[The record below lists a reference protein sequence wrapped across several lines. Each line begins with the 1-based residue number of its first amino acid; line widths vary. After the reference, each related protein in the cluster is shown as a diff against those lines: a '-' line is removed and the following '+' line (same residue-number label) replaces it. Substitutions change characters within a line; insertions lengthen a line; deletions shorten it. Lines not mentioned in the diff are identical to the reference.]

1 MSGNPNSVTS
11 RMLNRV
17 FPRMPNFYGMLDQ
30 QCDLAVKAMEVFV
43 QFMTDGTEDSAR
55 RVREL
60 EKEGDTLKQSNM
72 DVLNEAFATPM
83 DREDIYRAIVSIDHI
98 INYAKT
104 TVREMEVLGLS
115 PDEHMLELA
124 QVLQQG
130 AMALRDGYKKLSTSP
145 SSADDDAQAVR
156 KAERN
161 AEKAYRRALAALF
174 DEEKHMNVELA
185 EGVGQDPTKMIAHVL
200 TQVSSMFKRREVYRH
215 LSNAGDRLARAGD
228 ALHDIVVKIS

>member
-1 MSGNPNSVTS
+1 
-11 RMLNRV
+11 MLNRV

-30 QCDLAVKAMEVFV
+30 QCDLAVKAMEIFV
-43 QFMTDGTEDSAR
+43 QFMSDGTEESAR

-60 EKEGDTLKQSNM
+60 EKEGDALKQTNM

-83 DREDIYRAIVSIDHI
+83 DREDIYRAITSIDHI

-145 SSADDDAQAVR
+145 ASADDDAQAVR

-161 AEKAYRRALAALF
+161 AEKAYRKALAALF
-174 DEEKHMNVELA
+174 DEEKHMSVELA
-185 EGVGQDPTKMIAHVL
+185 EGVGEDPAKMIGHVM